1 MSELIA
7 RLLYIELGF
16 SIFGHLHTHLN
27 SLHSVSECSQSTDI
41 PGASVKMLPPCCSK
55 VEQVPALH
63 AGPHIQWLDC
73 TYQPAGRAMPSDEE
87 CSDHV
92 IVGTKAG
99 DCLFL
104 DAARDGQVM
113 LCFPAHRCYLQP
125 AYLPMLLKA

>member
-1 MSELIA
+1 M
-7 RLLYIELGF
+7 
-16 SIFGHLHTHLN
+16 T
-27 SLHSVSECSQSTDI
+27 
-41 PGASVKMLPPCCSK
+41 
-55 VEQVPALH
+55 
-63 AGPHIQWLDC
+63 
-73 TYQPAGRAMPSDEE
+73 SDEE

-113 LCFPAHRCYLQP
+113 LCFPAHRQP